1 MMIHDVTK
9 LAGKWKKRKRVGR
22 GVGSGLGKTSARGHK
37 GARARSGYSRKAG
50 HEGGQ
55 MPLLRRLPKRGFSN
69 ANFRTEYA
77 VVNLRDLE
85 AAFNDGDTVTVVE
98 LIAKGL
104 VRNQKL
110 PVKVLADGVLSKR
123 LSVSAEKFSK
133 VAQDKIAAAGG
144 SVTVLE

>member
-69 ANFRTEYA
+69 ANFRVEYA
-77 VVNLRDLE
+77 VVNLRDLD

-98 LIAKGL
+98 LVAKGL
-104 VRNQKL
+104 VRNQKT
-110 PVKVLADGVLSKR
+110 PVKVLADGALGKR
-123 LSVSAEKFSK
+123 LSVTAAKFSK
-133 VAQDKIAAAGG
+133 VAQDKIVAAGG
-144 SVTVLE
+144 SVTVAE